1 MKVKLILKNELGEFE
16 SNVMDCTDEQYL
28 TMLDKSQSFYSSGF
42 EMYLEDGF
50 MVVAPEMVR
59 KSILIIKI
67 LKEENGNQEEI

>member
-16 SNVMDCTDEQYL
+16 SNLMECTQDQYN
-28 TMLDKSQSFYSSGF
+28 TMLDMSKNFYSTGF

-67 LKEENGNQEEI
+67 LEKENGNQEEI

>member
-16 SNVMDCTDEQYL
+16 SNLMDCNQDEYL
-28 TMLDKSQSFYSSGF
+28 TMVDMSKSFYSSGF

-50 MVVAPEMVR
+50 MVVPPEIVR

-67 LKEENGNQEEI
+67 LEKENGNQEEI

>member
-16 SNVMDCTDEQYL
+16 SNVMEVTNDSYL
-28 TMLDKSQSFYSSGF
+28 QLNEGAKSFYSSGF

-59 KSILIIKI
+59 KSILIVKI
-67 LKEENGNQEEI
+67 IEK

>member
-16 SNVMDCTDEQYL
+16 SNLMDINKEQYQ
-28 TMLDKSQSFYSSGF
+28 TMTEMSKNFYGSGF

-67 LKEENGNQEEI
+67 LEEENGN